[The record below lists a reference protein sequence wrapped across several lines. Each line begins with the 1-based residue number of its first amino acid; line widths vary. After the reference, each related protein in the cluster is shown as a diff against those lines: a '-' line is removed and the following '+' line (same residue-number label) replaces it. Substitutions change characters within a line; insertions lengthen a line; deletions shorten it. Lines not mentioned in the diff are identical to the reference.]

1 MKPQATRSDS
11 SDVCNN
17 QLLSIASL
25 LALRMG
31 GLIAPCP
38 SSPGDLSVKPAQ
50 TQSTTDNSNLFQP
63 FLELSHQQ
71 RQARTLPF
79 RAWNSCFISLTFCS
93 DLC

>member
-1 MKPQATRSDS
+1 MKPQATRSDSS

-31 GLIAPCP
+31 GLIAPWP
-38 SSPGDLSVKPAQ
+38 SAPGDLSVEPAQ
-50 TQSTTDNSNLFQP
+50 TQSTTDNANLFQP

-71 RQARTLPF
+71 RHGLILRSSEPGTPVLLA
-79 RAWNSCFISLTFCS
+79 
-93 DLC
+93 

>member
-1 MKPQATRSDS
+1 MKPQATRSDSS

-71 RQARTLPF
+71 RRGLVLLSSEPGTPVLLA
-79 RAWNSCFISLTFCS
+79 
-93 DLC
+93 

>member
-1 MKPQATRSDS
+1 MKPQATRSDSS

-71 RQARTLPF
+71 HRGPVLLSSEPGTPVLLA
-79 RAWNSCFISLTFCS
+79 
-93 DLC
+93 